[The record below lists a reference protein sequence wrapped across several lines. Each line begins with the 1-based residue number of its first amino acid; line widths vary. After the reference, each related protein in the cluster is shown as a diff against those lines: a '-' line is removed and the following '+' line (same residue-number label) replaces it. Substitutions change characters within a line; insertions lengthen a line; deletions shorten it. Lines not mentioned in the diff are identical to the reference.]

1 VSNTSEEKHLDMTVA
16 VYGAS
21 GFTGGLVVA
30 ELRRRGIP
38 VVAVGRSTDRLQ
50 PLGGDIRVAPLDDP
64 ASLAEVF
71 ADCDAVINA
80 AGPFT
85 PTSSVVIRAALTADA
100 HYVDTSGEYSQI
112 RDALD
117 DFDAP
122 AKQAGRTVVPGLAD
136 DGGPGDLI
144 AALTAANIAT
154 IDEVLVGD
162 LREPGAASRGTAR
175 SMAMISGVG
184 PLEYLDGTW
193 VAVRDAAEPVDL
205 PDESVAVT
213 AFPLPGVVTVP
224 RHVAARRV
232 RAVIRSEVADVFSSL
247 TPDVVE
253 SVPEIVPVE
262 VRRASRWFMY
272 ASALGGGR
280 RSDGWVTGPD
290 AYGLTAVIAVEGALR
305 LARGEAPAGALTPAQ
320 AFSPAEFLDALTPHD
335 VSWQVKGP
343 YEV

>member
-1 VSNTSEEKHLDMTVA
+1 VSNTSEQKKLDVKVA

-38 VVAVGRSTDRLQ
+38 VVAVGRSAERLR
-50 PLGGDIRVAPLDDP
+50 PLGGDIRVAPLHDP
-64 ASLAEVF
+64 PRLAEAF

-85 PTSSVVIRAALTADA
+85 PTSGVVIRAALTAGA
-100 HYVDTSGEYSQI
+100 HYVDTSGEHGQI
-112 RDALD
+112 RAVLD
-117 DFDAP
+117 EFDP
-122 AKQAGRTVVPGLAD
+122 VAKEAGRTVVPGLAD

-144 AALTAANIAT
+144 AALTAASIAT
-154 IDEVLVGD
+154 VDEVLVGD
-162 LREPGAASRGTAR
+162 LREPGAASRGAAR
-175 SMAMISGVG
+175 SMAMISGGG

-193 VAVRDAAEPVDL
+193 VSVHDVPEPIDL
-205 PDESVAVT
+205 ADGPVAVT

-224 RHVAARRV
+224 RHITARRV
-232 RAVIRSEVADVFSSL
+232 RAVIRAEVADVFASL
-247 TPDVVE
+247 TPEVVE

-262 VRRASRWFMY
+262 VRQASQWFMY
-272 ASALGGGR
+272 ASARGLGQR
-280 RSDGWVTGPD
+280 ADGWVTGPD
-290 AYGLTAVIAVEGALR
+290 AYGLTAVIAVEGAFR

-320 AFSPAEFLDALTPHD
+320 AFSPSDFLDALTPHG

>member
-1 VSNTSEEKHLDMTVA
+1 MSNIA

-30 ELRRRGIP
+30 ELRRRGVP
-38 VVAVGRSTDRLQ
+38 VVAVGRSADRLR

-64 ASLAEVF
+64 ARLAEAF

-85 PTSSVVIRAALTADA
+85 PTSSVVIRAALAAGA
-100 HYVDTSGEYSQI
+100 HYVDTSGEQGQI
-112 RDALD
+112 RDVLEE
-117 DFDAP
+117 FDGL
-122 AKQAGRTVVPGLAD
+122 AKQTGRTVVPALAD

-154 IDEVLVGD
+154 VDEVLVGD

-175 SMAMISGVG
+175 SMAMISGVE
-184 PLEYLDGTW
+184 PLVYLDGTW
-193 VAVRDAAEPVDL
+193 GSVDDAPEPVDL
-205 PDESVAVT
+205 ADGLVAVT

-232 RAVIRSEVADVFSSL
+232 RAVIRSEVASVFASL
-247 TPDVVE
+247 TPEVVE
-253 SVPEIVPVE
+253 SVPEIVPAE
-262 VRRASRWFMY
+262 ARQASRWFMY
-272 ASALGGGR
+272 ASARGGGQR
-280 RSDGWVTGPD
+280 ADGWVTGPD
-290 AYGLTAVIAVEGALR
+290 AYGLTAVIAVEGALL
-305 LARGEAPAGALTPAQ
+305 LARGEARAGALTPAQ
-320 AFSPAEFLDALTPHD
+320 AFSPAEFLDALAPHD